1 MCDSH
6 KCTKNLFAY
15 GSKKPI
21 DAAGSFTA
29 EISVGKTSIMAEFIV
44 LAGHGQNLLGKE
56 TALCLNVLR
65 LGPEHMNSVRK
76 MTYWISLV
84 MYSVDSENS
93 RTLSERLPMTKHW
106 NLLECSSE
114 NQQYVEMLAYK

>member
-15 GSKKPI
+15 GCKKPI
-21 DAAGSFTA
+21 DMAGSFTA
-29 EISVGKTSIMAEFIV
+29 EISVGKTSIMAEFIAV
-44 LAGHGQNLLGKE
+44 AGHGQTLLGKE
-56 TALCLNVLR
+56 AALCLNVLR

-76 MTYWISLV
+76 MTCWISSV

-93 RTLSERLPMTKHW
+93 RTLSGDYHRQNIET
-106 NLLECSSE
+106 S
-114 NQQYVEMLAYK
+114 

>member
-21 DAAGSFTA
+21 DVAGSFTA

-76 MTYWISLV
+76 NDLLDQFSNVFSGLWKLKNPKWEVTNDKTLKSLRV
-84 MYSVDSENS
+84 FIWESTICRDA
-93 RTLSERLPMTKHW
+93 RI
-106 NLLECSSE
+106 
-114 NQQYVEMLAYK
+114 

>member
-1 MCDSH
+1 MCDSQ

-21 DAAGSFTA
+21 DVAGSFTA

-56 TALCLNVLR
+56 TASCLNVLR

-76 MTYWISLV
+76 MTYWISSV
-84 MYSVDSENS
+84 MYSVDPKWEVTNDK
-93 RTLSERLPMTKHW
+93 TLKSLRVFIWESTICRD
-106 NLLECSSE
+106 
-114 NQQYVEMLAYK
+114 ARI